1 MRQRLY
7 RAKCFCL
14 CSIRHLKRS
23 WYSQVCAQDLVSAA
37 LNGFNSTVLAYGQT
51 GAGKTH
57 TMFGELS
64 MLLIASRP
72 LAAG

>member
-1 MRQRLY
+1 MPCVFAHAAYVTSQ
-7 RAKCFCL
+7 
-14 CSIRHLKRS
+14 RS
-23 WYSQVCAQDLVSAA
+23 WCTQVCAQDLVSAA

-64 MLLIASRP
+64 MLLFASRSFVS
-72 LAAG
+72 G